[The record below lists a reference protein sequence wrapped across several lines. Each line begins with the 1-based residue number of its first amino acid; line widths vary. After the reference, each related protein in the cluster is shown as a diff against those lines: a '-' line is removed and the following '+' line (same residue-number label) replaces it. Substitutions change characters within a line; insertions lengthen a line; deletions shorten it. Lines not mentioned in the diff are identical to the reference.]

1 MAGYSQA
8 SSIAAYKSVA
18 THGAAV
24 EAEPHQLISMLFDG
38 ALDRLVS
45 ARGSIERGDLV
56 TKSGLLHRVG
66 AIIDE
71 LRCSLDHKSGGSVA
85 ANLDRLYEY
94 MTRRVL
100 TANLNN
106 DVAAI
111 DEVVK
116 LLREVRDAWNKIPA
130 QHRTN
135 GK

>member
-1 MAGYSQA
+1 MAGFSQA

-24 EAEPHQLISMLFDG
+24 EAEPHQLISLLMDG
-38 ALDRLVS
+38 ALERLLS

-56 TKSGLLHRVG
+56 TKAGLLHRVG

-71 LRCSLDHKSGGSVA
+71 LRCSLDHTAGGTVA

-94 MTRRVL
+94 MMRRVL
-100 TANLNN
+100 AANLKN

-111 DEVVK
+111 DEVLK
-116 LLREVRDAWNKIPA
+116 LLRQIRDSWNAIPQ
-130 QHRTN
+130 QHRNTR
-135 GK
+135 K